1 MGVKSQRSHDTRREV
16 LGIFSHLDAVLA
28 CIRRLKESQWTV
40 EHVYSPAPLHEI
52 QEALGLRPSS
62 VRYFTLVGGA
72 LGALFGVA
80 LAMYA
85 HVQWHLITSGK
96 PVLAWIPFVVP
107 FFEGM
112 VLLAVIFAV
121 VAWVL
126 KGRLP
131 RVQLPVAYD
140 PRFSEDRF
148 GVLVA
153 YRDVEREVI
162 SRLMKDAGAE
172 EVRDVSG

>member
-1 MGVKSQRSHDTRREV
+1 VG
-16 LGIFSHLDAVLA
+16 LAV
-28 CIRRLKESQWTV
+28 
-40 EHVYSPAPLHEI
+40 
-52 QEALGLRPSS
+52 
-62 VRYFTLVGGA
+62 
-72 LGALFGVA
+72 
-80 LAMYA
+80 YA
-85 HVQWHLITSGK
+85 HLSFKLITSGK
-96 PVLAWIPFVVP
+96 PIIPPVPFVVP

-121 VAWVL
+121 IAWVL

-131 RVQLPVAYD
+131 RVHLPAAYD

-153 YRDVEREVI
+153 YRDGEREEI
-162 SRLMKDAGAE
+162 SKLMKDAGAE

>member
-1 MGVKSQRSHDTRREV
+1 VV
-16 LGIFSHLDAVLA
+16 L
-28 CIRRLKESQWTV
+28 
-40 EHVYSPAPLHEI
+40 
-52 QEALGLRPSS
+52 
-62 VRYFTLVGGA
+62 
-72 LGALFGVA
+72 
-80 LAMYA
+80 
-85 HVQWHLITSGK
+85 
-96 PVLAWIPFVVP
+96 

-121 VAWVL
+121 IAWVL

-131 RVQLPVAYD
+131 RVQLPAAYD

-153 YRDVEREVI
+153 YRDGDRDEI
-162 SRLMKDAGAE
+162 LKMMKDAGAE